1 MEKLGETEVDALR
14 VQLSVIIAGL
24 NRAVDDRSIISEIQ
38 KTTYDIRA
46 DLSGHRSEMA
56 GIRDRIEELR
66 ASMDSYENRCN
77 TKERVQAEHST
88 TINGILRALHG
99 DHNDKG
105 IVRRVQELETSQ
117 SNQTAEFQKAEAV
130 RAGKMAVLVSAGG
143 ILGGV
148 ASFAASHLQGLFG
161 K

>member
-1 MEKLGETEVDALR
+1 MEKMGETEVDALR

-66 ASMDSYENRCN
+66 ASMDTYENRCN
-77 TKERVQAEHST
+77 AKERVQAEHST
-88 TINGILRALHG
+88 TINGILRTLHG
-99 DHNDKG
+99 DQNYKG
-105 IVRRVQELETSQ
+105 IVRVIEELESKQ
-117 SNQTAEFQKAEAV
+117 SNQAAEFQKAEAV